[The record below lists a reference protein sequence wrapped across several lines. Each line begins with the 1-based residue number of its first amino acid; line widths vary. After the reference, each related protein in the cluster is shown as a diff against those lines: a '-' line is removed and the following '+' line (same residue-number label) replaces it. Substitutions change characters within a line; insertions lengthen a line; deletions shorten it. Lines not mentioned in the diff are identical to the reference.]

1 MKKSIRFLGVAFLT
15 LSLCACGGDKR
26 SDDVVLLYT
35 TDVHCGVN
43 DKLGYSALASYK
55 KEMQKEYKYVSL
67 LDAGDYIQGDVI
79 GAFSHGESIV
89 NIMNEMDYEV
99 VTIGNH
105 EFDYG
110 MDALG
115 KVINGLKAEVVSCN
129 LEYIGSKTNKLTKV
143 KPYTIK
149 QYGGLKIGIVGV
161 TTPESLTDATP
172 SIFKEDGKTVYSFHN
187 ENEEAYYK
195 KIQDTIDLCN
205 KEANYTVLLTHAGN
219 NDAAR
224 PWSSRDIIANTS
236 GYLAVMDGHSHYDV
250 QWEKVKNKEGKDVP
264 LCDAGYKL
272 NEFGKLV
279 IHKDGSIDTE
289 FISDYSTRD
298 KGIQDY
304 VDAELSKTKAIADR
318 VVAHTDLA
326 LSIYDPNGIR
336 IVRSRETAIGNLTAD
351 SCRLITGADIGF
363 VNGGGIRT
371 DLPSGDITYGQV
383 FDVNPFGNYIVLKE
397 VSGSDILDYL
407 EHCSQATTKDYQK
420 DGHPNGEF
428 GGFAQVSGLRYTI
441 DTSIPTPVI
450 VDQAGNFVKI
460 EGPRRVKNV
469 QVLVDGAYVDID
481 SEKTYKVA
489 ANNYI
494 LIEGGNG
501 ANMFMDDPEIEAP
514 VRVDFQVIVDYITNV
529 LKGNLS
535 EKYSSTEGRIQVL

>member
-1 MKKSIRFLGVAFLT
+1 MKKSVRFLGVAFLA

-79 GAFSHGESIV
+79 GAFSNGESIV
-89 NIMNEMDYEV
+89 KIMNEMDYEV

-115 KVINGLKAEVVSCN
+115 RVIDGLKAEVVSCN
-129 LEYIGSKTNKLTKV
+129 LEYVGSKTNKLVKV

-149 QYGGLKIGIVGV
+149 QYGDLKIGIVGV

-219 NDAAR
+219 DDAAR

-250 QWEKVKNKEGKDVP
+250 QWEKVKNKEGKDIP

-279 IHKDGSIDTE
+279 IHKDGSITTE
-289 FISDYSTRD
+289 FISDYSNRD
-298 KGIQDY
+298 KGVQDY
-304 VDAELSKTKAIADR
+304 VDGELSKTKAIADR

-407 EHCSQATTKDYQK
+407 EHCSQATAKDYQK

-535 EKYSSTEGRIQVL
+535 EKYSFTEGRIQVL

>member
-1 MKKSIRFLGVAFLT
+1 MKKSIRFLGVAFLA

-43 DKLGYSALASYK
+43 EKLGYSALASYK

-129 LEYIGSKTNKLTKV
+129 LEYVGSKTNKLAKV

-161 TTPESLTDATP
+161 TTPESLVDVTP

-219 NDAAR
+219 NEAAR

-250 QWEKVKNKEGKDVP
+250 QWEKVKNKEGKDIP

-279 IHKDGSIDTE
+279 IHKDGSITTE

-298 KGIQDY
+298 KEVQDY
-304 VDAELSKTKAIADR
+304 VDAELGKTKATADR

-351 SCRLITGADIGF
+351 SCRIITGADIGF

-397 VSGSDILDYL
+397 VSGSHILDYL
-407 EHCSQATTKDYQK
+407 EHCSQATAKDYQK

-441 DTSIPTPVI
+441 DTSIPTPVV

-469 QVLVDGAYVDID
+469 KVLVDGVYVDID
-481 SEKTYKVA
+481 PAKTYKVA